1 MKTTKADGFEITRT
15 DNRPNGQK
23 QQYPY
28 SQIRTFRGNAVLVE
42 IGEKVRKGT
51 AFSQPAPAT
60 QTMFHVEAGD
70 TVAKAKPGFICLDGE
85 VSFEDF
91 KRWREDG
98 LNVSGHTIDLTG
110 REEYLRVIAAQVQKL

>member
-1 MKTTKADGFEITRT
+1 MKTIKADEFTVTRT
-15 DNRPNGQK
+15 DNRPRGQK
-23 QQYPY
+23 QEYPY
-28 SQIRTFRGNAVLVE
+28 SQITTFRGRSTMVTV
-42 IGEKVRKGT
+42 GEKVRKGT
-51 AFSQPAPAT
+51 PFSQPAPAT

-70 TVAKAKPGFICLDGE
+70 TAAKAKPGFICLDGE